1 MPTDATPSGDA
12 QCVRVERHPLA
23 DSEVSVDVREEWW
36 DGEGEEGWW
45 EEEGEEGW
53 WKEEGEEGGAW
64 LTTEAIVGIAAGGG
78 AALLCVLVSATGL
91 DPSSGLQLALPPV
104 LAAFAC
110 LLFTQRCPPD

>member
-36 DGEGEEGWW
+36 EEEGEEGWW
-45 EEEGEEGW
+45 EEEGEEG
-53 WKEEGEEGGAW
+53 GAW
-64 LTTEAIVGIAAGGG
+64 LPTEAIVGIVAGGD
-78 AALLCVLVSATGL
+78 AALFCVLVSATGL